1 MTSFEAPLC
10 QNKAERV
17 SKKLK
22 MFGKCYDAVGN
33 QKWPGPISPILAF
46 GDNLMLILWEEE
58 EENRILHAVQLCIF
72 SSIFYSKTKP
82 NMSPQIFSD

>member
-22 MFGKCYDAVGN
+22 MFGKCCYDAVGN

-58 EENRILHAVQLCIF
+58 EEKSQTCLLKF
-72 SSIFYSKTKP
+72 SPI
-82 NMSPQIFSD
+82 NHD

>member
-58 EENRILHAVQLCIF
+58 EEKSRTCLPKF
-72 SSIFYSKTKP
+72 SPI
-82 NMSPQIFSD
+82 NHD